1 MRRQLAWWFSV
12 FRVAVAAAVLALCLR
27 DWAAMRAREAMAALP
42 TVNYAV
48 QAEALLAEQRYSEAL
63 LVVQSGLNS
72 VENPA
77 DYQRLVQ
84 LRGRIESERSSWGRR
99 LREAA
104 QGAVTGRGETMEA
117 LAGAVVADLF
127 VFGDLRDLT
136 IEGVHAAQGQ
146 PVDEVLV
153 ALSGAGL
160 LLTAVPSADLGT
172 AVLKFA
178 RRLGALGEDLARA
191 ILRMARQATDE
202 RRFGPLLEATR
213 DAARL
218 EQRMG
223 PAPTLRL
230 MRALKEPADIGRVA
244 GFAERPG
251 GAYALWVGG
260 TPVIAAVREG
270 SDASA
275 ALYLRAAR
283 KGLPG
288 VQFAERHAA
297 ELLRAHPLIGLL
309 KGIYKGNVP
318 LLLGEWLSRHSA
330 SLIGLSLAWFIYEC
344 LLLLVRTLRLPR
356 GEQPAP
362 KLRSTPGI

>member
-1 MRRQLAWWFSV
+1 M
-12 FRVAVAAAVLALCLR
+12 FRVALAAAVLTLCLR

-42 TVNYAV
+42 SVNYGL

-84 LRGRIESERSSWGRR
+84 LRSRIETERSSWGRR

-136 IEGVHAAQGQ
+136 IEGAHAVTGE

-160 LLTAVPSADLGT
+160 LLTAVPAADLGT

-178 RRLGALGEDLARA
+178 RRLGALGEDLAQA

-202 RRFGPLLEATR
+202 RRFGPLLEVTR
-213 DAARL
+213 DTARL

-230 MRALKEPADIGRVA
+230 MRTFKQPADIASVA
-244 GFAERPG
+244 RFAERPG

-260 TPVIAAVREG
+260 TPVVAAVREG
-270 SDASA
+270 DTAAA

-283 KGLPG
+283 KGVPG
-288 VQFAERHAA
+288 VQFAQRHAA
-297 ELLRAHPLIGLL
+297 ELLRVHPMLGLL
-309 KGIYKGNVP
+309 KGLYKGNVP

-330 SLIGLSLAWFIYEC
+330 ALIGLSLAWLTYEC

-356 GEQPAP
+356 REKPAP
-362 KLRSTPGI
+362 PLRHTPGI